1 MSPFLSNWLKEAQII
16 FRRIFQKDYRTIH
29 LLISYLFIFQI
40 TSSVFEVVCGVEYE
54 HLVLRLLNHSFLSPM
69 FLHVFMSYYALS
81 WVFSSLR
88 FCDILILEC
97 HTTFINNLWILWD
110 STFFFVAFMM
120 RRERPCVMFCKI
132 FLQSL
137 WKMQDFM
144 FHENRPMFFYS
155 LSYNFHVIK
164 LTLCYHLIV
173 STQW

>member
-97 HTTFINNLWILWD
+97 HTTFINNLWILWG
-110 STFFFVAFMM
+110 STFFFLLHLWWGENGLAWCFAKYFYNHY
-120 RRERPCVMFCKI
+120 EKCKI
-132 FLQSL
+132 SC
-137 WKMQDFM
+137 FM
-144 FHENRPMFFYS
+144 KIDPCFFTPYLTIFMS
-155 LSYNFHVIK
+155 SNWHCVI
-164 LTLCYHLIV
+164 T
-173 STQW
+173 W

>member
-97 HTTFINNLWILWD
+97 HTTFINNLWILWG
-110 STFFFVAFMM
+110 STFFFCCIYDE
-120 RRERPCVMFCKI
+120 ERTALRDVLQNI
-132 FLQSL
+132 FTIIM
-137 WKMQDFM
+137 K
-144 FHENRPMFFYS
+144 NAR
-155 LSYNFHVIK
+155 FHVSWK
-164 LTLCYHLIV
+164 
-173 STQW
+173 